1 MSHGSPDR
9 LRAHAPRE
17 MLCACMV
24 VCLAFCAGCATIDLQ
39 KMPPQDGIYP
49 VQLAPDAPLVL
60 AIPGL
65 ASPGVRI
72 TQQQHFG
79 RLVEMLAAEGIP
91 CRIITYDTP
100 EDPVSMKAALYSPEL
115 SIASTRVGPA
125 IVRELEAE
133 NDRRTAHG
141 VPPVKRLVLIGFS
154 QGGVVMRQ
162 IARRIFIDFKKEY
175 EAKVKEFGAEW
186 GALQKDPEFQDWINA
201 LDNFIALKN
210 IRVQNEEPFKSS
222 PPIKRFYERVE
233 KTLDTQLE
241 KFLRYLVDPSSRY
254 PGTKKFQGIKS
265 PYYPKRYEKLREY
278 AASLIVMSEAE
289 KEKEK
294 RFYITYAQYRD
305 LLDVEPYLISTAAS
319 LFGSPTA
326 NDAINL
332 MKWMPFVRR
341 FIVGR
346 EYFQIQQNEVGTTQQ
361 LARIE
366 ALAREYAE
374 QGYASSPLPMIFIV
388 GANGVAGDGMVDQPS
403 AHLSGHSYTRVRVK
417 DAGGGHTRFEE
428 TERQTLPRR
437 VVVPLKVMHFP
448 EKRVWGLGGK
458 KCGAAYMVKGNPAY
472 PYILNFITRDWK
484 AITSDLA
491 RDTDTLKQ
499 FMIEVSFADAKMNRL
514 SACRMGQS
522 DNVTVTGRYYNSENG
537 TIVWIGYF
545 KELGFWEGLRER
557 ARLLDITRVIPG
569 INRLFERGGNA
580 ESLDMMTGLRE
591 RTQLL
596 NPVPLVLGAE
606 QSLGRTGPDGTA
618 GPSESKELE
627 GEVRI
632 QVSLPGGEKVPFTCA
647 VQPGCISFVRID
659 TGG

>member
-1 MSHGSPDR
+1 
-9 LRAHAPRE
+9 LRAHATRE
-17 MLCACMV
+17 MLCACMG
-24 VCLAFCAGCATIDLQ
+24 VCLAFCAGCTTIDLQ
-39 KMPPQDGIYP
+39 KMPPQDAIYP
-49 VQLAPDAPLVL
+49 AHLAPDAPLVL

-65 ASPGVRI
+65 ALPGVRI

-133 NDRRTAHG
+133 NDRRAAHG

-162 IARRIFIDFKKEY
+162 ISRRIFIEFKKEY

-210 IRVQNEEPFKSS
+210 IRVQNEKPFKES
-222 PPIKRFYERVE
+222 PPIKRFYERME
-233 KTLDTQLE
+233 KALDTQLE

-254 PGTKKFQGIKS
+254 PGMKKFEGIKS
-265 PYYPKRYEKLREY
+265 PHYPKRYEKVREHV
-278 AASLIVMSEAE
+278 ASRVIVSEAE

-294 RFYITYAQYRD
+294 QFYITYAQYRD
-305 LLDVEPYLISTAAS
+305 LLDVEPYLIATAAS
-319 LFGSPTA
+319 LFGSPSA

-346 EYFQIQQNEVGTTQQ
+346 EYYQIQQNEVGTTQQ
-361 LARIE
+361 LERIE

-374 QGYASSPLPMIFIV
+374 QGYAISPLQMIFIV

-403 AHLSGHSYTRVRVK
+403 AHLSGHSYTRVRVN
-417 DAGGGHTRFEE
+417 DAHGGHPRLEE
-428 TERQTLPRR
+428 VERQTLPRR
-437 VVVPLKVMHFP
+437 VVVPLKVMHVP
-448 EKRVWGLGGK
+448 EKRLWGLGGK
-458 KCGAAYMVKGNPAY
+458 KYGAAYMVKGNPAY

-484 AITSDLA
+484 AIRSDLE

-514 SACRMGQS
+514 SAFRMGQS

-537 TIVWIGYF
+537 TIVYIGYF
-545 KELGFWEGLRER
+545 KDLGLWEGLKER
-557 ARLLDITRVIPG
+557 ARLLDITRIIPG
-569 INRLFERGGNA
+569 INRMFERGGNA

-596 NPVPLVLGAE
+596 NPVPLVRGLG
-606 QSLGRTGPDGTA
+606 QFLGWTGPAGKA
-618 GPSESKELE
+618 GPSQGKEIE

-632 QVSLPGGEKVPFTCA
+632 QVSLPGGEKVPLTCA
-647 VQPGCISFVRID
+647 VHPGCISFVRID

>member
-1 MSHGSPDR
+1 
-9 LRAHAPRE
+9 
-17 MLCACMV
+17 MLCACLG
-24 VCLAFCAGCATIDLQ
+24 VCLAFCAGCTTIDLQ
-39 KMPPQDGIYP
+39 KIPPQNGIYP
-49 VQLAPDAPLVL
+49 AQLTPDAPLVL

-65 ASPGVRI
+65 AFPGVRI

-141 VPPVKRLVLIGFS
+141 IPPVKRLVLIGFS

-162 IARRIFIDFKKEY
+162 ISRRIFVDFKKEY

-186 GALQKDPEFQDWINA
+186 GALQKDPEFQDWINS
-201 LDNFIALKN
+201 LDNFIALRN
-210 IRVQNEEPFKSS
+210 IRVQNEEPFKISL
-222 PPIKRFYERVE
+222 PVKRFYERVE

-254 PGTKKFQGIKS
+254 PGMKKFEGIKS

-278 AASLIVMSEAE
+278 AASRVLMSEAE

-294 RFYITYAQYRD
+294 QFYITYAQYRA
-305 LLDVEPYLISTAAS
+305 LLDVEPYLIATAAS
-319 LFGSPTA
+319 LFGSPDA
-326 NDAINL
+326 NDAMNL

-346 EYFQIQQNEVGTTQQ
+346 EYDQIQQNEVGTTQQ
-361 LARIE
+361 LEQIE
-366 ALAREYAE
+366 TLAREYAE
-374 QGYASSPLPMIFIV
+374 QGYPISPLQMIFIV
-388 GANGVAGDGMVDQPS
+388 GANGAAGDGIVDQPS

-417 DAGGGHTRFEE
+417 DAHGGHPRFEE
-428 TERQTLPRR
+428 MERRTLPRR
-437 VVVPLKVMHFP
+437 VVVPLRVMHFS
-448 EKRVWGLGGK
+448 EKRLWGLGGK
-458 KCGAAYMVKGNPAY
+458 KYGAAYMVKGNPAY

-491 RDTDTLKQ
+491 RNTGTLRQ
-499 FMIEVSFADAKMNRL
+499 FMIEASFADAKMNRL

-522 DNVTVTGRYYNSENG
+522 YNVTVTGRYYNSENG
-537 TIVWIGYF
+537 TIVWIGNF

-557 ARLLDITRVIPG
+557 ARLLDSTRIIPG
-569 INRLFERGGNA
+569 INRMFEREGDA
-580 ESLDMMTGLRE
+580 ESLDMMTRLRE

-596 NPVPLVLGAE
+596 NPVPLVRRAGH
-606 QSLGRTGPDGTA
+606 SLGWRGAAGTA
-618 GPSESKELE
+618 GPSQGKEIE

-632 QVSLPGGEKVPFTCA
+632 QVSLPGGEKVTLTCA
-647 VQPGCISFVRID
+647 VHPGCISFVRID
-659 TGG
+659 TGGAIEPITRTGS